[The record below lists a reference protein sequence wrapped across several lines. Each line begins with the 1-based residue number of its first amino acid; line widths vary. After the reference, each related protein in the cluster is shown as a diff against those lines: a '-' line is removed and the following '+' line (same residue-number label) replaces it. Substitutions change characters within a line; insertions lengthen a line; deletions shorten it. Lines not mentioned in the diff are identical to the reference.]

1 MNALELADLLET
13 TESTN
18 NQAAAMLRQQAAEI
32 EKLMSLVNIQKAVS
46 RDVDID
52 FLNETINHQAAEI
65 EAAIELVRKLQE
77 ERAALKKEND
87 HLLMVHNYKGAGFR

>member
-1 MNALELADLLET
+1 MEGNTRMNALELADLLET

-18 NQAAAMLRQQAAEI
+18 NRAAAMLRQQ
-32 EKLMSLVNIQKAVS
+32 Q
-46 RDVDID
+46 
-52 FLNETINHQAAEI
+52 AEI

>member
-18 NQAAAMLRQQAAEI
+18 NRAAAMLRQQAAEI
-32 EKLMSLVNIQKAVS
+32 EAG
-46 RDVDID
+46 
-52 FLNETINHQAAEI
+52 
-65 EAAIELVRKLQE
+65 IELVRKLQE
-77 ERAALKKEND
+77 EREALKKEND